1 MMSPDTQKMTVK
13 VLAVLLGLV
22 LVLGL
27 VAPALI
33 SAL

>member
-1 MMSPDTQKMTVK
+1 MMSPDTQKMAVK